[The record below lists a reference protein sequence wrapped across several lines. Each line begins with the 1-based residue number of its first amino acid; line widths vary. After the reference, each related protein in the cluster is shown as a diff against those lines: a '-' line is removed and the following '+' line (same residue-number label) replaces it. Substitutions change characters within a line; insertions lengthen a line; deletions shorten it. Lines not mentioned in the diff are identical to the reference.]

1 MKNHSRY
8 ESAKVAQTKTFRH
21 DLSHQHLTTMDFYR
35 LQPLAVFECV
45 PRDKMHIDIQ
55 SIVESAP
62 LATKVYGSYHLD
74 LQAFFVPYRLV
85 WDNWENYINRVSDNN
100 LLPPCIDFSAHSATL
115 FQSLDTDSDSVKA
128 TKSARRHIFGSLG
141 YPVNNYD
148 QVLNEQRRVLSLLPA
163 RCFQQV
169 WWDWY
174 RDSVNLNESNKPSYL
189 YKDGGEVSKANFTAA
204 FAPRY
209 RTFRKDYITTM
220 LTTPQSALPGQ
231 SAEGALVEGMND
243 TIDDPQGSA
252 YPIYFGQS
260 ISGDVGAWVSSDC
273 AGTDVRIQD
282 GQQLL
287 SSLRIPVLR
296 GAIAMQRFME
306 KLGISGTRPL
316 ERIMS
321 MFGVRPEPQRL
332 QMSELIGTKSIS
344 IGVDGL
350 INNGT
355 HYSMGERGAQLQGN
369 PFGSTEVQF
378 FGTQIGKSHQAG
390 RTETWHY
397 NATEHG
403 CIIVVGSIIPD
414 YINDGFI
421 PAIFTR
427 GVSSTSE
434 GANDFY
440 TDELDGSGYKAV
452 TLGEIANPLGYPNAG
467 SQNGWDSY
475 DLDKVVGFHPR
486 YEDYRYIM
494 DRLSGDFNEEQ
505 SLEYLRNMAFVR
517 SLPSVLTPNNVVAG
531 LNLTT
536 PTENDR
542 SYFDNHFLVTDSSM
556 DHFVLNN
563 WIVCDAERP
572 ISSAIL
578 PDELSNLANKDL
590 VEISRGGIRL

>member
-1 MKNHSRY
+1 MNNHSRY

-100 LLPPCIDFSAHSATL
+100 LLPPCIDFNSHSPSL
-115 FQSLDTDSDSVKA
+115 FQPIDTDSDSVKA
-128 TKSARRHIFGSLG
+128 VKSARRHIFGSLG

-148 QVLNEQRRVLSLLPA
+148 QALADQRRMLSLLPA

-189 YKDGGEVSKANFTAA
+189 YKDGGEVSQANFTAA

-220 LTTPQSALPGQ
+220 LTTPQASLPGQ
-231 SAEGALVEGMND
+231 SAMVSHNLGDEV
-243 TIDDPQGSA
+243 TIDDPSNDFYNLGIGAFTDGS
-252 YPIYFGQS
+252 FGMSTEGTQPGSSSTDGYS
-260 ISGDVGAWVSSDC
+260 I
-273 AGTDVRIQD
+273 
-282 GQQLL
+282 L
-287 SSLRIPVLR
+287 SELRIPVLR

-355 HYSMGERGAQLQGN
+355 HYSMGDRGAQLQGN
-369 PFGSTEVQF
+369 PFGSTETQY

-421 PAIFTR
+421 SAIFTR

-517 SLPSVLTPNNVVAG
+517 SLPSVLTPANVVAG

-542 SYFDNHFLVTDSSM
+542 AYFDNHFLVTNSSM
-556 DHFVLNN
+556 DHFVVNN